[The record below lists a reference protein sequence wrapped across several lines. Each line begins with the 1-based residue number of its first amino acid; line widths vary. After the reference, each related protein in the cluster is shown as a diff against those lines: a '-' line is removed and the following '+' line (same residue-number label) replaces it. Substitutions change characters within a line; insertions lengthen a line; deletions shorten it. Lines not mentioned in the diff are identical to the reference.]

1 MVAVHS
7 HAQRR
12 SECTHSMMPFVFA
25 TSLSV
30 PWLASLLVPSLTSLG
45 SRFDI
50 ALGSRVA
57 HEFLMAF
64 MAEMNYNPYEIYDH
78 E

>member
-30 PWLASLLVPSLTSLG
+30 PWLTSLG

-64 MAEMNYNPYEIYDH
+64 MAKMNYNPYEIYDH